1 MRGARYDWHL
11 SAAGETADYAAVK
24 ETNPP
29 RRSIARGTF
38 TIRQWERQMKR
49 VRLGNGELNTFEK
62 LGLSIAFVWIIV
74 GLILTARNVAL
85 IAWSAT

>member
-1 MRGARYDWHL
+1 
-11 SAAGETADYAAVK
+11 
-24 ETNPP
+24 
-29 RRSIARGTF
+29 
-38 TIRQWERQMKR
+38 MKR